1 MDAAAAAAAVADYRS
16 NGEEGRRRSGS
27 KMRGDA
33 MRGGTV
39 ARIQCGVAM
48 CRAAPRPRNRSGF
61 RVVVSLLPP
70 PEERF
75 FSFTERK
82 REREREGGKATGE
95 GRDGTKGRENVK
107 LPPLFSGAL
116 FAGRA
121 DWTGLDWLGGSLQK
135 ELRTELSRP

>member
-33 MRGGTV
+33 MRGG
-39 ARIQCGVAM
+39 GD
-48 CRAAPRPRNRSGF
+48 CRPHSMRRRHVPRPRNRSGF

-121 DWTGLDWLGGSLQK
+121 DWTGLAGRLFTKGAES
-135 ELRTELSRP
+135 